1 MLFAHYDRL
10 IFVITNEQ
18 NKFHVH
24 NKQYKQRPIGSW
36 ASDLWSSVKCAKRKQ
51 QQKIIGMSG
60 QTNNSTGKKAQSAI
74 CSYNICRRWLFLMLL
89 LLLLFERIKKE
100 EKNETT
106 PKVIIGLT
114 GIVIVV
120 LDHKTH
126 KFVFKKT

>member
-1 MLFAHYDRL
+1 
-10 IFVITNEQ
+10 
-18 NKFHVH
+18 
-24 NKQYKQRPIGSW
+24 
-36 ASDLWSSVKCAKRKQ
+36 
-51 QQKIIGMSG
+51 
-60 QTNNSTGKKAQSAI
+60 
-74 CSYNICRRWLFLMLL
+74 MLL

>member
-74 CSYNICRRWLFLMLL
+74 CSYNICRRWLFLKLL
-89 LLLLFERIKKE
+89 PLLFERIKKE

-114 GIVIVV
+114 SIVIVV